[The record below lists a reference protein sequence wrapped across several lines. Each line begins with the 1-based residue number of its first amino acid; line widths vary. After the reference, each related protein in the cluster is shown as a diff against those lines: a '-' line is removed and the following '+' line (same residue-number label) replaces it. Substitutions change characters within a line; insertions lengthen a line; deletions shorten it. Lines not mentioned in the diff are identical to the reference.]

1 MLNLTLIK
9 QDIFIYLFFGAT
21 IAYLLRGNTTEILL
35 QIIILGALAWIIYGY
50 LENKSI
56 SIEKTIKDT
65 YGYLDKIGK
74 ERNETNLEIY
84 NISKFPKKGFIY
96 LQKNQI
102 LIDIAIDLSLLKMF
116 DRAKYGDLLILMN
129 QFQKTYIYIL
139 TERYYFDSYFKTFID
154 IGDQILELMY
164 GMYFVMPSSAMKHVY
179 DVIPY
184 ELIENNIQRFTILRR
199 KMTKILESFGKK
211 QLGIQYIPENLPKP
225 DDKSFD
231 TIKTRI
237 LP

>member
-9 QDIFIYLFFGAT
+9 KDIFIYLFFVAT
-21 IAYLLRGNTTEILL
+21 IAYLLKGNTTEILL
-35 QIIILGALAWIIYGY
+35 QIIILAGLSWVLYGY
-50 LENKSI
+50 LENKST
-56 SIEKTIKDT
+56 SIEKSIDDR
-65 YGYLDKIGK
+65 YNYLDKIGK
-74 ERNETNLEIY
+74 ERTETNLEIY

-116 DRAKYGDLLILMN
+116 DRGKYGDLLVLMN

-154 IGDQILELMY
+154 IGDQIAELLY
-164 GMYFVMPSSAMKHVY
+164 GIYFVMPSSAMKHVY

-184 ELIENNIQRFTILRR
+184 ELIEKNIERFTVLKR
-199 KMTKILESFGKK
+199 KMIKILESFGKK

-225 DDKSFD
+225 NDKIFD
-231 TIKTRI
+231 EIKTRT

>member
-1 MLNLTLIK
+1 
-9 QDIFIYLFFGAT
+9 
-21 IAYLLRGNTTEILL
+21 
-35 QIIILGALAWIIYGY
+35 
-50 LENKSI
+50 
-56 SIEKTIKDT
+56 
-65 YGYLDKIGK
+65 
-74 ERNETNLEIY
+74 
-84 NISKFPKKGFIY
+84 
-96 LQKNQI
+96 
-102 LIDIAIDLSLLKMF
+102 MF
-116 DRAKYGDLLILMN
+116 DRGKYGDLLVLMN

-184 ELIENNIQRFTILRR
+184 ELIEKNIERFTVLKR
-199 KMTKILESFGKK
+199 KMIKILESFGKK

-225 DDKSFD
+225 NDKIFD
-231 TIKTRI
+231 EIKTRT